1 MKLVRPFFR
10 LPLRFDVA
18 RLRQEIESLPADA
31 WARHPSDIAGNSA
44 MRLLSVDGGENDE
57 LHGLMRPTPHLEQC
71 PYIRQVLAS
80 FGVVWSRSRLMRLDP
95 HSTVPE
101 HADINYH
108 WFYRV
113 RLHIPVITRPE
124 VRFHC
129 DGQSV
134 HMAAGEAWIFDNWR
148 RHHVENPTDDTRI
161 HLVADTS
168 GTAAF
173 WQFVGQAGAGTLADG
188 TLEYRPDVDARLLTE
203 RLIPRPVMPPA
214 EVELLVA
221 DFRGELAPVEDS
233 AEARTQLARYHWL
246 LQGFCFDWRQLYAL
260 HGDGPS
266 GIAEFGKVVD
276 RLRAE
281 SRVLADGLMMR
292 VNRVEAHRVLEAR
305 VLQHLLYQPPPAQVS
320 VPPPGPVADKR
331 RPRLSRPIFIIS
343 APRSGSTLL
352 FETLSA
358 SRQLW
363 TLGDEAHWLV
373 ESLPELQPGAAGV
386 DSNRLAA
393 ANCTAEISR
402 KITDELLAN
411 LRDSAGN
418 RLPPAASE
426 VRVLEKTPKN
436 SLRIPFF
443 LKIFPDA
450 RFVLLWRDPRENLSS
465 IMEAW
470 RSGRWTTYRTL
481 EGWEGP
487 WSLLLPPGWQS
498 LRGRPLEE
506 VAAYQWDC
514 ANRVALDDLAA
525 LPRDRWTSVTYAE
538 LVSDPAATVRHLCSF
553 AGIDFDDA
561 LAARVSAPLPLSRY
575 TQTRPEE
582 GKWRRN
588 ESEILRVLPSIEET
602 LHRLESLRK
611 VNPQT

>member
-18 RLRQEIESLPADA
+18 RLLHEIEALPADA
-31 WARHPSDIAGNSA
+31 WARHPNDIPGNSA
-44 MRLLSVDGGENDE
+44 LRLLSVDGGENDG
-57 LHGLMRPTPHLEQC
+57 LHGLMQPTPHLERC
-71 PYIRQVLAS
+71 PYIRQVLAN
-80 FGVVWSRSRLMRLDP
+80 FGVVWSRSRLMRLAP

-113 RLHIPVITRPE
+113 RMHIPIITRPE

-134 HMAAGEAWIFDNWR
+134 HMAPGEAWIFDNWR
-148 RHHVENPTDDTRI
+148 RHHVENPTDDERI

-173 WQFVGQAGAGTLADG
+173 WQFVAQAGSGELADG
-188 TLEYRPDVDARLLTE
+188 TLEYRPGVDAKILTE
-203 RLIPRPVMPPA
+203 RVIPRPVMPPA
-214 EVELLVA
+214 EVELLLA
-221 DFRGELAPVEDS
+221 DFRGELVPTEDS
-233 AEARTQLARYHWL
+233 AEARDRLARYHWL

-260 HGDGPS
+260 SGESPS
-266 GIAEFGKVVD
+266 GMQEFSRVVD
-276 RLRAE
+276 KLRSE
-281 SRVLADGLMMR
+281 SRALAEGLMMR
-292 VNRVEAHRVLEAR
+292 VNKVEAHRVLEAR
-305 VLQHLLYQPPPAQVS
+305 VLQHLVQV
-320 VPPPGPVADKR
+320 PLATEAPLARPGVAGESR
-331 RPRLSRPIFIIS
+331 RPRVRQPVFIIA

-358 SRQLW
+358 SSQFW

-373 ESLPELQPGAAGV
+373 ESIPELQPGASGV
-386 DSNRLAA
+386 DSNRLTNAH
-393 ANCTAEISR
+393 CTAEISQR
-402 KITDELLAN
+402 ISDELLAN
-411 LRDSAGN
+411 VQDAGGN
-418 RLPPAASE
+418 RLSQTAGE

-436 SLRIPFF
+436 ALRIPFF
-443 LKIFPDA
+443 LEMFPDA
-450 RFVLLWRDPRENLSS
+450 RFVLLWRDPRENISS

-470 RSGRWTTYRTL
+470 RSGKWTTYRTL
-481 EGWEGP
+481 EGWDGP

-538 LVSDPAATVRHLCSF
+538 LVSDPTTTVRHLCSF
-553 AGIDFDDA
+553 AGIEFDDA

-575 TQTRPEE
+575 TQTRPEA

-588 ESEILRVLPSIEET
+588 ESEILRVLASVEAT
-602 LHRLESLRK
+602 LSRLESLRK

>member
-18 RLRQEIESLPADA
+18 RLLHEIEALPADA
-31 WARHPSDIAGNSA
+31 WARHPNDIPGNSA
-44 MRLLSVDGGENDE
+44 LRLLSVDGGENDG
-57 LHGLMRPTPHLEQC
+57 LHGLMQPTPHLERC
-71 PYIRQVLAS
+71 PYIRQVLAN
-80 FGVVWSRSRLMRLDP
+80 FGVVWSRSRLMRLAP

-113 RLHIPVITRPE
+113 RMHIPIITRPE

-134 HMAAGEAWIFDNWR
+134 HMAPGEAWIFDNWR
-148 RHHVENPTDDTRI
+148 RHHVENPTDDERI

-173 WQFVGQAGAGTLADG
+173 WQFVAQAGSGELADG
-188 TLEYRPDVDARLLTE
+188 TLEYRPGVDAKILTE
-203 RLIPRPVMPPA
+203 RVIPRPVMPPA
-214 EVELLVA
+214 EVELLLA
-221 DFRGELAPVEDS
+221 DFRGELVPTEDS
-233 AEARTQLARYHWL
+233 AEARDRLARYHWL

-260 HGDGPS
+260 SGESPS
-266 GIAEFGKVVD
+266 GMQEFSRVVD
-276 RLRAE
+276 KLRSE
-281 SRVLADGLMMR
+281 SRALAEGLMMR
-292 VNRVEAHRVLEAR
+292 VNKVEAHRVLEAR
-305 VLQHLLYQPPPAQVS
+305 VLQHLVQV
-320 VPPPGPVADKR
+320 PLATEAPLARPGVAGESR
-331 RPRLSRPIFIIS
+331 RPRVRQPVFIIA

-358 SRQLW
+358 SSQFW

-373 ESLPELQPGAAGV
+373 ESIPELQPGASGV
-386 DSNRLAA
+386 DSNRLTNAH
-393 ANCTAEISR
+393 CTAEISQR
-402 KITDELLAN
+402 ISDELLAN
-411 LRDSAGN
+411 VQDAGGN
-418 RLPPAASE
+418 RLSQTAGE

-436 SLRIPFF
+436 ALRIPFF
-443 LKIFPDA
+443 LEMFPDA
-450 RFVLLWRDPRENLSS
+450 RFVLLWRDPRENISS

-470 RSGRWTTYRTL
+470 RSGKWTTYRTL
-481 EGWEGP
+481 EGWDGP

-525 LPRDRWTSVTYAE
+525 LPRDHWTSVTYAE
-538 LVSDPAATVRHLCSF
+538 LVSDPTTTVRHLCSF
-553 AGIDFDDA
+553 AGIEFDDA

-575 TQTRPEE
+575 TQTRPEA

-588 ESEILRVLPSIEET
+588 ESEILRVLPSVEAT
-602 LHRLESLRK
+602 LSRLESLRK
-611 VNPQT
+611 VNPRT